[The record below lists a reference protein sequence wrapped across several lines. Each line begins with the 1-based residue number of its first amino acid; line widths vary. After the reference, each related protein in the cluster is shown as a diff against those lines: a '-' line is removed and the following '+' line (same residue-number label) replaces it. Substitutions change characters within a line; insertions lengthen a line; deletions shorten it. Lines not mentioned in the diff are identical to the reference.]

1 MSLCNKFQM
10 GHANSRLR
18 NPLKWGIFPLM
29 SPLIQ
34 QLFRGRL
41 IIIVLAPFLVGVS
54 AVSQENLLPKPV
66 TSEAF
71 SHLTNHSPF
80 LRSLDYSESFVLT
93 GMARIEGNIYATLF
107 DSESSESRIVSER
120 MNPDGWQ
127 LVDVQG
133 NESDLESLTANI
145 QVNGGQV
152 FAIRYQEAE
161 FKPIRG
167 AGGANRTG
175 AGSGLNQ
182 EQIDSARRAGQ
193 DPAAGFRGDGY
204 RGPPPPEIL
213 DKLRKISPAQR
224 EQLARRV
231 MQMYNEGV
239 DSEVRFKFYRESLDR
254 AVQQR

>member
-1 MSLCNKFQM
+1 MS
-10 GHANSRLR
+10 S
-18 NPLKWGIFPLM
+18 
-29 SPLIQ
+29 LIL
-34 QLFRGRL
+34 QLFRDRW
-41 IIIVLAPFLVGVS
+41 IIIVLATGLVRVT
-54 AVSQENLLPKPV
+54 ALSQENLLPTPV
-66 TSEAF
+66 TSDAF
-71 SHLTNHSPF
+71 NNLKNHSPF

-107 DSESSESRIVSER
+107 DSESSESRIISER

-127 LVDVQG
+127 LVDVEG
-133 NESDLESLTANI
+133 NGSDLESLTANI

-167 AGGANRTG
+167 TTGGNRSG
-175 AGSGLNQ
+175 AGSSLNQ

-193 DPAAGFRGDGY
+193 DPNAGFRGDGY

-213 DKLRKISPAQR
+213 EKLKKISSTQR

-231 MQMYNEGV
+231 MQMYNDGV
-239 DSEVRFKFYRESLDR
+239 DNEVRSRFYRESLDR

>member
-1 MSLCNKFQM
+1 MSSLV
-10 GHANSRLR
+10 
-18 NPLKWGIFPLM
+18 
-29 SPLIQ
+29 Q
-34 QLFRGRL
+34 QLFSGRW
-41 IIIVLAPFLVGVS
+41 IIIVLATCLVGMT
-54 AVSQENLLPKPV
+54 ALSQEEHLPTPI

-71 SHLTNHSPF
+71 SHLKNHSPF

-127 LVDVQG
+127 LVDMEG

-145 QVNGGQV
+145 QINGGQV

-161 FKPIRG
+161 FKPIQG
-167 AGGANRTG
+167 ATGANRPG
-175 AGSGLNQ
+175 AGPGLNQ
-182 EQIDSARRAGQ
+182 EQLDAARRAGQ
-193 DPAAGFRGDGY
+193 DPAAVFRGDGY

-213 DKLRKISPAQR
+213 DKLRKISPSQR

-231 MQMYNEGV
+231 MQMFNNGV

-254 AVQQR
+254 AVQRR